1 MIAFVDSPKMCPS
14 KAWQEGFLEMLPR
27 IERNARRALCSLC
40 GDAKDDAMCE
50 IIASCLCAYYRLF
63 QRNELQR
70 AFASTLVR
78 YAVAL
83 YYRGRRVGTSQCSR
97 DVYSRRANGGSAC
110 SLLSIGVPHDQYGDW
125 KERLTDNHSTPI
137 PDQVHFRIEFPRWL
151 HAQTPR
157 NRKIVET
164 LSLGYTTAEVAKQFR
179 ISAGRVSQLRR
190 EFYESWNQFTGGCEA
205 EFGHVWHSISP
216 HCIQVDC
223 AYRILLCH
231 TKVLRNYVVTRLSHL
246 LLGRNW
252 SCCRKVRH

>member
-1 MIAFVDSPKMCPS
+1 MCRGGLPFHRGPSRDGDGPHLWSHFMIAFAGPPKKS
-14 KAWQEGFLEMLPR
+14 RESTWQEGYLKILPR
-27 IERNARRALCSLC
+27 IERNARRALCRLC

-50 IIASCLCAYYRLF
+50 IVASCLCAYYRLF

-83 YYRGRRVGTSQCSR
+83 YYSGRRVGTSQSSG
-97 DVYSRRANGGSAC
+97 DVYSRRPTRRSAS
-110 SLLSIGVPHDQYGDW
+110 SLLSIGAPQDQYGNW

-164 LSLGYTTAEVAKQFR
+164 LLLGYTTAEVAKQFR
-179 ISAGRVSQLRR
+179 ISSGRVSQLRQ
-190 EFYESWNQFTGGCEA
+190 EFYESWNQFTSGCEVSSSA
-205 EFGHVWHSISP
+205 YGAVYPTLHS
-216 HCIQVDC
+216 
-223 AYRILLCH
+223 
-231 TKVLRNYVVTRLSHL
+231 
-246 LLGRNW
+246 G
-252 SCCRKVRH
+252 